1 MTMIKYL
8 YTILLVITLAG
19 KYLAQPDIKI
29 EPRRIEFEDVFSRFD
44 YTLIY
49 NDGDE
54 ILYIDSLSLIKPY
67 YILEFE
73 DNLQLPIAINPND
86 TVRLN
91 VTLTNFY
98 NITVNDTTDTIWV
111 YSNDPESPRD
121 LRIKID
127 FFDDDLGDCLGL
139 VSDESLNPIVNSK
152 VYFFYY
158 GIYLFDSTY
167 TDNAGIY
174 SKQLPTGN
182 YTVAAEK
189 EGYRVMFSGNKS
201 DPFFA
206 VPVDLDSGQTLNVD
220 FELPSIINSGFSVS
234 GVVIDSIYGTPI
246 DKGVVIIRKG
256 THTPTLMKPRA
267 LNADSSVYAGFIR
280 SDGSYNILLED
291 SSYYYVQGY
300 SEYYLPTYYNNL
312 NTASVF
318 WQNADSVFINQ
329 SIPDKNLYVKRD
341 SSYGGGYVYGYVT
354 IPNLDGSGNDGV
366 SLFAQSTANNRLYA
380 YNFCKETGF
389 YGINNL
395 PYGSYKIVA
404 QKVGLPNAY
413 SEEFTI
419 STSNPDQRDIYV
431 NFHLTDV
438 DDDTKIIPTSIR
450 LYNNYPNPFN
460 PSTKIRF
467 SIPNLIASET
477 KQSVLATLKVYDI
490 LGNEIATLVNEEK
503 PAGTYEVTF
512 NANNLA
518 SGIYIVTLKASSI
531 SVSQKILL
539 MK

>member
-1 MTMIKYL
+1 MNKYF
-8 YTILLVITLAG
+8 YTILLLITFAG
-19 KYLAQPDIKI
+19 KFFAQPDIKI
-29 EPRRIEFEDVFSRFD
+29 EPRNIKFEDLFSRFD

-49 NDGDE
+49 NNGDQ
-54 ILYIDSLSLIKPY
+54 ILYIDSLSATKPY

-73 DNLQLPIAINPND
+73 DNQQLPIALNPDD
-86 TVRLN
+86 TIRLN
-91 VTLTNFY
+91 ITLTNFY
-98 NITVNDTTDTIWV
+98 NITVNDTTDTVWV
-111 YSNDPESPRD
+111 HSNDPESPRD

-127 FFDDDLGDCLGL
+127 FFDDNFGDCIGL
-139 VSDESLNPIVNSK
+139 ISDESANPIANSK

-158 GIYLFDSTY
+158 GIYLFDSTS
-167 TDNAGIY
+167 TDDSGIY
-174 SKQLPTGN
+174 NKQLPTGN

-189 EGYRVMFSGNKS
+189 EGYRLMFSGNTP

-220 FELPSIINSGFSVS
+220 INLPAISNSGYSVS
-234 GVVIDSIYGTPI
+234 GFVIDSIYGNPI
-246 DKGVVIIRKG
+246 NKGVVIIRKG
-256 THTPTLMKPRA
+256 THTPTLLKPTA
-267 LNADSSVYAGFIR
+267 PTADSSVYAGFVGP
-280 SDGSYNILLED
+280 DGSYNVMVEE
-291 SSYYYVQGY
+291 SGYYYVQGY
-300 SEYYLPTYYNNL
+300 SEYYLPTYYNSENA
-312 NTASVF
+312 ASVF

-329 SIPDKNLYVKRD
+329 IIPEKNLYVKRD
-341 SSYGGGYVYGYVT
+341 SSHGGGYVYGYVT

-366 SLFAQSTANNRLYA
+366 SLFAQSTDNNQLYA

-404 QKVGLPNAY
+404 QKIGLPNAY
-413 SEEFTI
+413 STDFTI
-419 STSNPDQRDIYV
+419 SALNPNQRDVYIT
-431 NFHLTDV
+431 FEPLSV
-438 DDDTKIIPTSIR
+438 DNNIDIIPTSIK

-460 PSTKIRF
+460 PNTKIRF
-467 SIPNLIASET
+467 SIPNIFASES
-477 KQSVLATLKVYDI
+477 KQSVHTTLKVYDI

-503 PAGTYEVTF
+503 SAGTYEVTF

-531 SVSQKILL
+531 SLSQKIIL

>member
-1 MTMIKYL
+1 MNKNIFA
-8 YTILLVITLAG
+8 ILLLLTLTG
-19 KYLAQPDIKI
+19 KFFAQPDIKI
-29 EPRRIEFEDVFSRFD
+29 EPRNIKFEDLFSRFD
-44 YTLIY
+44 YTLLY
-49 NDGDE
+49 NDGDQV
-54 ILYIDSLSLIKPY
+54 LYIDSLSATKPY

-73 DNLQLPIAINPND
+73 DNQQLPIALNPND

-91 VTLTNFY
+91 ITLTNFF
-98 NITVNDTTDTIWV
+98 NITVNDTTDTVWV

-121 LRIKID
+121 IRIKID
-127 FFDDDLGDCLGL
+127 FFDDDLGNCFGL
-139 VSDESLNPIVNSK
+139 ISDESSIPIPNST

-158 GIYLFDSTY
+158 GIYLFDSTL

-174 SKQLPTGN
+174 TKQLPTGN

-189 EGYRVMFSGNKS
+189 EGYKVMFSGNTP
-201 DPFFA
+201 DPFYA

-220 FELPSIINSGFSVS
+220 ITLPLINNNGYSVS
-234 GVVIDSIYGTPI
+234 GTVIDSIYGIPI

-256 THTPTLMKPRA
+256 THTPTLMKPTA
-267 LNADSSVYAGFIR
+267 PNADSSVYAGFIR
-280 SDGSYNILLED
+280 PDGTFNVLVED
-291 SSYYYVQGY
+291 TNYYFVQGY
-300 SEYYLPTYYNNL
+300 SEYYLPTYYNAENA
-312 NTASVF
+312 ASVF

-329 SIPDKNLYVKRD
+329 SIPDKNLYIKRD

-354 IPNLDGSGNDGV
+354 IPNIDGSRNDGV
-366 SLFAQSTANNRLYA
+366 SLFAQSTTNSELYA

-404 QKVGLPNAY
+404 QKIGFPNSF
-413 SEEFTI
+413 SEEFSI
-419 STSNPDQRDIYV
+419 NSLNPTQRDVYIT
-431 NFHLTDV
+431 FEPSDV
-438 DDDTKIIPTSIR
+438 DEDIKIIPTSIK

-467 SIPNLIASET
+467 SIPNVIVSET
-477 KQSVLATLKVYDI
+477 KQSVLTTLKVFDI

-503 PAGTYEVTF
+503 SAGIYEVTF

-531 SVSQKILL
+531 SLSQKIIL